1 MALYSLIA
9 LTILNHSALVGS
21 RMAVTLYAIELHASP
36 FTVGTLMAMYGVLPM
51 LFSLSTGRLSDRVA
65 ARWPMLAG
73 SVMVG
78 AGTLLPFLIPGIVT
92 LYATSIL
99 VGSGI
104 MVFQVT
110 VQSVTGLI
118 GKPEDRPINFSLLGL
133 GYSSAMLLGPI
144 VAGLAIDGMGHLN
157 AFMILS
163 LLPLAPIVAL
173 AVGGLALPRPRAQ
186 SAALAKRRIADLLQH
201 RELRR
206 LLIINALLSLSW
218 DLFMFMMPIY
228 GKRIGLSAT
237 LIGVVIASLAAAT
250 FAIRSAMPLLSRRIA
265 AWRLIW
271 SALMISA
278 VALLLIPLN
287 ANVAVLMGL
296 SFVLGI
302 GLGGAQ
308 PMVMALMHNAAP
320 EGRSGEAV
328 GLRFTVN
335 YMSQT
340 LMPIVYGALGTALG
354 IVPVFWAVALGLVA
368 GSRVAKKRPNP

>member
-9 LTILNHSALVGS
+9 LTVLNHSALVGS

-36 FTVGTLMAMYGVLPM
+36 FTVGTLMALFGVLPM

-65 ARWPMLAG
+65 PRWPMLAG
-73 SVMVG
+73 SVMVCAG
-78 AGTLLPFLIPGIVT
+78 ALLPFLMPGMAT

-104 MVFQVT
+104 MLFQVT

-118 GKPEDRPINFSLLGL
+118 GKPQDRPINFSLLGL
-133 GYSSAMLLGPI
+133 GYSSATLLGPI
-144 VAGLAIDGMGHLN
+144 VAGFAIDGMGHLN

-163 LLPLAPIVAL
+163 LLPLAPIAWL
-173 AVGGLALPRPRAQ
+173 AAGRLALPRPRARG
-186 SAALAKRRIADLLQH
+186 LAKRRVADLLQH

-206 LLIINALLSLSW
+206 LLITNALLSLSW

-237 LIGVVIASLAAAT
+237 LIGVVMASLAAAT
-250 FAIRSAMPLLSRRIA
+250 FAIRSAMPWLSRRIA

-271 SALMISA
+271 IALMISA
-278 VALLLIPLN
+278 AAFLLIPLI
-287 ANVAVLMGL
+287 ANVVVLMGL
-296 SFVLGI
+296 SFLLGI

-340 LMPIVYGALGTALG
+340 LMPIVYGALSTALG
-354 IVPVFWAVALGLVA
+354 IVPVFWAVAMALVA
-368 GSRVAKKRPNP
+368 GSRVAKKRHAP